1 MSATI
6 VTPDTV
12 AVAPSHTGGA
22 NTANCIDGDT
32 GTFGRLTDN
41 DGNDFKLTPRT
52 DQMVL
57 VGVVIKWGLSN
68 FGVGSGAKIQT
79 GPAGGSFTQL
89 VAKTTNFGVTTET
102 YYIPPA
108 NRVPLASI
116 PTVRVLCD
124 ISLTDVHL
132 DVYEIQMIL
141 ANRGE
146 TATVEG
152 GT

>member
-6 VTPDTV
+6 VTPDTI

-22 NTANCIDGDT
+22 NTSNCIDGDT
-32 GTFGRLTDN
+32 GTFGRLTSN

-57 VGVVIKWGLSN
+57 VGVIIKWGLSN
-68 FGVGSGAKIQT
+68 AGIGSGAKIQT

-89 VAKTTNFGVTTET
+89 VARTTNFGAITET
-102 YYIPPA
+102 FYIPPA

-116 PTVRVLCD
+116 PTVRILCD
-124 ISLTDVHL
+124 LSLAAVHL
-132 DVYEIQMIL
+132 DIYEIQMIL

-146 TATVEG
+146 TAPVEG
-152 GT
+152 GA